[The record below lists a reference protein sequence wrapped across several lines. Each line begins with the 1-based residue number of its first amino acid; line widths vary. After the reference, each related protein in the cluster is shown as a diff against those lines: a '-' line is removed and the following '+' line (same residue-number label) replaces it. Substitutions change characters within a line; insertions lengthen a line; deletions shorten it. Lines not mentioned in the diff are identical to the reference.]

1 MEACLA
7 VAPPCDAI
15 VNLGDIVGYGAS
27 PNEVTERSR
36 RLGGLFVRG
45 NHDKACSGVTS
56 YEGFNPI
63 AGIAVLWTRTMLR
76 PELTK
81 WLYDLPQG
89 PRTLE
94 ELPGV
99 RFVHGSPHDEDEY
112 LLALDEA
119 AHAMDGADA
128 PVIFFGHTHVQG
140 GFLLGNG
147 RDSAILRPAY
157 RTKDDKELFNYQ
169 LLPGRRYLINPGS
182 IGQPRDGDWRAAFA
196 IFDSEARRVTYI
208 RVPYDVAGAQKR
220 IREAQLPERLAGR
233 LGMGR

>member
-7 VAPPCDAI
+7 VAPKCDFI

-36 RLGGLFVRG
+36 KLGGMFVRG

-81 WLYDLPQG
+81 WLYELPQG

-94 ELPGV
+94 GLANV
-99 RFVHGSPHDEDEY
+99 RFVHGSPLDEDEY
-112 LLALDEA
+112 LLAMEEA
-119 AHAMDGADA
+119 AQAMEAADA

-140 GFLLGNG
+140 GFLMGNG
-147 RDSAILRPAY
+147 DAAVLRPVY
-157 RTKDDKELFNYQ
+157 KTKDEREEFTYK

-196 IFDSEARRVTYI
+196 TYDSDKREVRYL

-220 IREAQLPERLAGR
+220 IRDAQLPERLAARLSAGR
-233 LGMGR
+233 